1 MYTVVDIPDG
11 KVSRR
16 GRGKKTP
23 ERLAIESLPVGKA
36 IYIPKKNAPY
46 GSMSAWSHKVG
57 KDRGLLISVYSVGSD
72 WLVSANFRTTP

>member
-11 KVSRR
+11 KTSRR
-16 GRGKKTP
+16 GRGKTQ
-23 ERLAIESLPVGKA
+23 ERLAIENLPVGKA
-36 IYIPKKNAPY
+36 IYIPKGNAPY
-46 GSMSAWSHKVG
+46 GSMAAWSHKVG